1 MSKSGQKSLRLVIGA
16 FDMFDMGGAPSSIP
30 IASSYKKT
38 AFQMSNKNAGFFQY
52 WHGGVS
58 LIPKLVSLPDPATT

>member
-38 AFQMSNKNAGFFQY
+38 GFQMSNKNAGFFQY
-52 WHGGVS
+52 
-58 LIPKLVSLPDPATT
+58 